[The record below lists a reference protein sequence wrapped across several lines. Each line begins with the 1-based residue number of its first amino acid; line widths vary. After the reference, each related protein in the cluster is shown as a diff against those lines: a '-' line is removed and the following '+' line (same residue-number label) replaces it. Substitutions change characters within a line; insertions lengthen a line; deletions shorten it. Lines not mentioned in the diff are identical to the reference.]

1 MTIMMNVTG
10 SVYTLS
16 PDGQLQSY
24 IFLRAIAPELESLT
38 ERLNELIRSGEK
50 EYKSREV
57 LLKLIMYRHSQYPRG
72 ATTEAIQILQYDHD
86 RRILLRCC
94 CYNITVHLRDH
105 IDGR

>member
-1 MTIMMNVTG
+1 MMNVTG
-10 SVYTLS
+10 PVYTLS

-57 LLKLIMYRHSQYPRG
+57 LLELINHVQAFPISERRNNRG
-72 ATTEAIQILQYDHD
+72 NPNTSI
-86 RRILLRCC
+86 
-94 CYNITVHLRDH
+94 
-105 IDGR
+105 